1 MTCVELSIT
10 LWEKKEHLYLPR
22 LTQAAYGCSVQTQ
35 NNGKETVEVLLSF
48 TARK

>member
-1 MTCVELSIT
+1 MCWAFYHTVG
-10 LWEKKEHLYLPR
+10 KKEHLYLPR